1 MLKTRGQL
9 PLDNALFRLYQIA
22 RRAANALAN
31 EYYDTGMS
39 HTPLEHATVMVDL
52 TPLLPGGGNGGAK
65 WFVLALL
72 SEMGERRAGWRWLL
86 LTTASNDA
94 LLGEA
99 LPSMARLR
107 VLDEHGRALLRPDP
121 TALPGGGRADLLYCP
136 FTAPFYA
143 RPAMPTVA
151 TVYDLQFIEYPQFF
165 SRAEVEERAANFF
178 RAANVA
184 DRLVCISDYVR
195 DQVCRA
201 TGLDG
206 SWVRRVHI
214 SLPDR
219 LGPVDRAALPALLA
233 RHGLARQR
241 YLIYPANTWPHK
253 NHDMLLTAAG
263 MYFARHATSDLKIVC
278 SGVSDDARGRALK
291 AAARRMG
298 LGERVIFPGV
308 LADGDLAGLLAAAR
322 ALIFPSLF
330 EGFGMPLLEA
340 MAQGVPVLSANT
352 TSLPEI
358 AGDAALLFD
367 PRRPGDILSAIETIE
382 EEPQVALR
390 LAEAGRA
397 RAVALGNA
405 ATMAEAYLGLF
416 DDIIAEQRRLLGPL
430 RRRLGLARRE
440 VSRALAN
447 DPRGLARQMRLGL
460 YARIRREAAWLWGR
474 VQLARAVLGGR
485 LPQLRALARRL
496 RRALPGAKS

>member
-1 MLKTRGQL
+1 M
-9 PLDNALFRLYQIA
+9 PLDNGQFRLYQIA
-22 RRAANALAN
+22 RRAANAVAN
-31 EYYDTGMS
+31 GRDDTGMS

-72 SEMGERRAGWRWLL
+72 SEMGERRAPWRWLL
-86 LTTASNDA
+86 LTTAANDA
-94 LLGEA
+94 LLGER
-99 LPSMARLR
+99 LPAMARLC
-107 VLDEHGRALLRPDP
+107 VLDEHGQTLLRPDP
-121 TALPGGGRADLLYCP
+121 AALPGGGRADLLYCP

-143 RPAMPTVA
+143 RPAVPTVA

-165 SRAEVEERAANFF
+165 SRAEVEERAVNFF
-178 RAANVA
+178 RAAAVA
-184 DRLVCISDYVR
+184 ERLVCISDYVR
-195 DQVCRA
+195 DHVCRA
-201 TGLDG
+201 TGLDE

-219 LGPVDRAALPALLA
+219 LGPVDHAALPALLA
-233 RHGLARQR
+233 RHGLARRR

-263 MYFARHATSDLKIVC
+263 MYFARHPSSDLKIVC
-278 SGVSDDARGRALK
+278 AGVSDDARGRALK

-298 LGERVIFPGV
+298 LGERVIFPGF
-308 LADGDLAGLLAAAR
+308 LAESELAGLLAAAR

-358 AGDAALLFD
+358 AGDGALLFD
-367 PRRPGDILSAIETIE
+367 PRRPGEILRAIETIE
-382 EEPQVALR
+382 EEPQAAAR

-397 RAVALGNA
+397 RAAALGNA

-430 RRRLGLARRE
+430 RRRLRLVCRE
-440 VSRALAN
+440 VSRALAGGVR
-447 DPRGLARQMRLGL
+447 DFARKICLRL
-460 YARIRREAAWLWGR
+460 YARIRRAPTWLWGR
-474 VQLARAVLGGR
+474 VQLARVFLGGR

-496 RRALPGAKS
+496 RRALSGAKS

>member
-1 MLKTRGQL
+1 M
-9 PLDNALFRLYQIA
+9 PLDNGQFRLYQIA
-22 RRAANALAN
+22 RKAANAVAN

-72 SEMGERRAGWRWLL
+72 SEMGRRRTGWRWLL
-86 LTTASNDA
+86 LTTAANDA
-94 LLGEA
+94 LLGEL
-99 LPSMARLR
+99 LPSMARLS
-107 VLDEHGRALLRPDP
+107 VLDEHGQALLRPDP
-121 TALPGGGRADLLYCP
+121 AALPGGGRADLLYCP

-143 RPAMPTVA
+143 HPAVPTVA

-178 RAANVA
+178 RAAAVA

-195 DQVCRA
+195 DHVCRA
-201 TGLDG
+201 TGLDE

-214 SLPDR
+214 TLPDR

-263 MYFARHATSDLKIVC
+263 MYFARHPSSDLKIVC
-278 SGVSDDARGRALK
+278 AGVSDDARGRTLK
-291 AAARRMG
+291 AAATRMG
-298 LGERVIFPGV
+298 LGERVIFPGF
-308 LADGDLAGLLAAAR
+308 LSERELAGLLAAAR

-358 AGDAALLFD
+358 AGDGALLFD
-367 PRRPGDILSAIETIE
+367 PRRPGEILSAIETIE
-382 EEPQVALR
+382 EEPQARRAVGR
-390 LAEAGRA
+390 SGTRA
-397 RAVALGNA
+397 RRGVG
-405 ATMAEAYLGLF
+405 ERRHHGRGL
-416 DDIIAEQRRLLGPL
+416 
-430 RRRLGLARRE
+430 
-440 VSRALAN
+440 SRALRRYHRGAAPAAWAAPPPPALGS
-447 DPRGLARQMRLGL
+447 PRSIACALPATLRGFARQMRLRL
-460 YARIRREAAWLWGR
+460 YARIRRGAAWLWGR
-474 VQLARAVLGGR
+474 VQLARAFLGGR
-485 LPQLRALARRL
+485 LPQLRALAHRL